1 MRFTRTLEIRQAT
14 PIIQYKLMESIGL
27 TTVYQIIKYDTEHKS
42 VTYIVRNIVNRD
54 AVMLIWSDVL
64 AGIQK

>member
-1 MRFTRTLEIRQAT
+1 MRFTHTLEIKQAT

-27 TTVYQIIKYDTEHKS
+27 TTVYQIIKYDTVHKS
-42 VTYIVRNIVNRD
+42 VTYIARNIFNKD
-54 AVMLIWSDVL
+54 AVMMIWADVL